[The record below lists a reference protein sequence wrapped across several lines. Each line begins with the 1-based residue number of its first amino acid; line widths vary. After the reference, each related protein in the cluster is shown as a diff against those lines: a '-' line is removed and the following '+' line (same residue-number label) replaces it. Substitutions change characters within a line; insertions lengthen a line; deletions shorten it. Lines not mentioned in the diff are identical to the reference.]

1 MKPGRLWHP
10 LDVEFWD
17 DPDTLA
23 VGESAAVLFLRLIA
37 YAKKHQTDGWVP
49 MAYVRQIGGR
59 RWQTKLDPIVRQGW
73 ATLTDETA
81 PNGCHAVTT
90 LADIC
95 GAKWCHVV
103 AFLAWNDS
111 SEDVEQR
118 REIAREKKRK
128 QRSAL
133 ANVPQGQAAPVPSH
147 RVEVESRV
155 ETDSSPNGEECT
167 PTTHAPNSFEAR
179 RGYLLR
185 AHRDRYEA
193 ATANP
198 VPSGKNSPQAV
209 DQVTAWLAGYALR
222 TGQSFPDAVEAVLGR
237 WWADPYTASK
247 GWPLA
252 LLAKDVDQFAEALPV
267 RLAKA
272 TGGMVPVSSRE
283 EHAADAA
290 EGTAF

>member
-23 VGESAAVLFLRLIA
+23 VGELGAVLFLRLIA
-37 YAKKHQTDGWVP
+37 YAKKHQTKGYVP
-49 MAYVRQIGGR
+49 MSYVKRIGGR
-59 RWQTKLDPIVRQGW
+59 RWQAKMEPIVRQGW

-81 PNGCHAVTT
+81 PDCAHVVAT

-128 QRSAL
+128 QRTASAD
-133 ANVPQGQAAPVPSH
+133 VPRGHAGGVPPC
-147 RVEVESRV
+147 RVEL
-155 ETDSSPNGEECT
+155 ETKTEKTT
-167 PTTHAPNSFEAR
+167 PDGVDNAPAIPDSFEAK
-179 RGYLLR
+179 RGHLLR
-185 AHRDRYEA
+185 AHRDRYEQ

-198 VPSGKNSPQAV
+198 VPSGKNTPQAV
-209 DQVTAWLAGYALR
+209 DRVTAWLAGYALR
-222 TGQSFPDAVEAVLGR
+222 TGQSYPDAVEAVLGR
-237 WWADPYTASK
+237 WWADPYAASK
-247 GWPLA
+247 GWPLG
-252 LLAKDVDQFAEALPV
+252 LLASQVDQFAEALPV